1 MVNSLS
7 HRSHRWRALALLLP
21 LFAQFVDHITMKR
34 QVIQLAYVDPGAGLL
49 ALQILGA
56 SVFGGY
62 YLLRRKLQ
70 LLFEWLKSKRPA
82 GNIQSN
88 T

>member
-7 HRSHRWRALALLLP
+7 DRSRWRALALLLP

-34 QVIQLAYVDPGAGLL
+34 QVIRLAYVDPGAGLL
-49 ALQILGA
+49 AFQILGA
-56 SVFGGY
+56 SVMGGY

-70 LLFEWLKSKRPA
+70 LLFGRLKSKQPPCDIR
-82 GNIQSN
+82 SN